1 MRDAVL
7 AYYAAIAIATVTF
20 VVMAPAIPDRP
31 RSTPE
36 QCSVAEIAPDM
47 TARDREICRQ
57 LRQKR
62 HRM

>member
-1 MRDAVL
+1 MKDVIL
-7 AYYAAIAIATVTF
+7 AYYAMIAMATITF
-20 VVMAPAIPDRP
+20 LVMAPPIPERTRP
-31 RSTPE
+31 TPE

-47 TARDREICRQ
+47 TPRDREVCRQ

>member
-1 MRDAVL
+1 MKDLVL
-7 AYYAAIAIATVTF
+7 VYYATIAVATITF
-20 VVMAPAIPDRP
+20 LVMAPSIPDRP
-31 RSTPE
+31 RPTPE

-47 TARDREICRQ
+47 TARDREVCRQ

>member
-1 MRDAVL
+1 MRELVL
-7 AYYAAIAIATVTF
+7 IYYAGIVVATVAF
-20 VVMAPAIPDRP
+20 LSVAVPVDRP
-31 RSTPE
+31 RPTPE

-47 TARDREICRQ
+47 STRDREVCRQ

>member
-1 MRDAVL
+1 MKDLVL
-7 AYYAAIAIATVTF
+7 VYYALIAMVTITFIA
-20 VVMAPAIPDRP
+20 MAPAIPDRP
-31 RSTPE
+31 RPTPE

-47 TARDREICRQ
+47 TPRDREVCRQ